1 MEGKEIRQRKGKRGD
16 QSERAED
23 ERKDKNEIG
32 RGN

>member
-1 MEGKEIRQRKGKRGD
+1 MEGKEIMQRKGKGGD
-16 QSERAED
+16 QSERTED